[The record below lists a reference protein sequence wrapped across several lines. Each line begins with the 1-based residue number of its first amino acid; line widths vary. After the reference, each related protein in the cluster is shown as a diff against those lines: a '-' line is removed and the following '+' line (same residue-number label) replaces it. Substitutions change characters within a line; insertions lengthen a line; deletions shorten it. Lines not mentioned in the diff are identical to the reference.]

1 MSAQSLGSIF
11 ADTSRRTPK
20 GAKGEKPAGKKEDV
34 SAIIDDFQSDTA
46 AIEAR
51 RDPLMARMTLRLL
64 GLLVVSLVIWASQST
79 LDRIVSATGRIVSS
93 EPSIVL
99 QPLETSIVKTMNVKG
114 GDVVR
119 AGQVLATLDPT
130 FTQADVAQL
139 EAQLATLEA
148 QLARLE
154 AERAQIP
161 FEIDEKV
168 ASTQLLLQHE
178 LWKERQLLY
187 RAQLLSFDEKI
198 ARAQAHL
205 KKIESERAHFSQRRE
220 VVREIEG
227 MRESLAAA
235 QVGSKLNSL
244 LATDTRI
251 EIERNLAQAE
261 NELNTTSHEL
271 RSLRAD
277 RDAFTQ
283 QWQSRIVEE
292 MVTRRAD
299 RAGVSEQLVKARK
312 RKDLVAL
319 TAAEDAV
326 VLEVAAQ
333 SVGSIARATEPL
345 IRLVPLNAP
354 VEIESEIQA
363 SDIGTVKVGDPVQ
376 IKLGA
381 YSFLEHGMM
390 EGQVSVISE
399 DAFTSKDGRAVQAP
413 YYRARITIE
422 SQAGLYDMPDTFR
435 LIPGMPVS
443 AEIRV
448 GERSVLSYFMRPI
461 LRGMNEGLRE
471 P

>member
-11 ADTSRRTPK
+11 ANDPRRSKT
-20 GAKGEKPAGKKEDV
+20 GAKDGKAAGKKEDV
-34 SAIIDDFQSDTA
+34 SSIIDDFQSDTA

-64 GLLVVSLVIWASQST
+64 GMLLICLVAWASLST
-79 LDRIVSATGRIVSS
+79 LDKIVSTSGKIVSTV
-93 EPSIVL
+93 PSIVL
-99 QPLETSIVKTMNVKG
+99 QPLETSIIKTMNVKE

-139 EAQLATLEA
+139 EAQMATLEA

-161 FEIDEKV
+161 LVIDEKT
-168 ASTQLLLQHE
+168 ASTQLLLQYE

-187 RAQLLSFDEKI
+187 RAQLLGYEEKI

-205 KKIESERAHFSQRRE
+205 KNIESERSHFSQRRE

-261 NELNTTSHEL
+261 NELNTTDHEL

-277 RDAFTQ
+277 RDAFIQ

-299 RAGVSEQLVKARK
+299 RAGASEQLVKARK
-312 RKDLVAL
+312 RKELVAL
-319 TAAEDAV
+319 TATEDAV
-326 VLEVAAQ
+326 VLELGAQ
-333 SVGSIARATEPL
+333 SVGSIARAAEPL
-345 IRLVPLNAP
+345 IKLVPLNAP
-354 VEIESEIQA
+354 VEIESEIPA
-363 SDIGTVKVGDPVQ
+363 SDIGTIKVGDPVQ
-376 IKLGA
+376 IKLAA

-390 EGQVSVISE
+390 DGRVAVISE
-399 DAFTSKDGRAVQAP
+399 DAFTSKDGRAVQTP
-413 YYRARITIE
+413 YYRARIKIE
-422 SQAGLYDMPDTFR
+422 SHDGLYNMPDTFR
-435 LIPGMPVS
+435 LIPGMPVA

-448 GERSVLSYFMRPI
+448 GERTVLSYFMRPI
-461 LRGMNEGLRE
+461 LRGMSEGLRE